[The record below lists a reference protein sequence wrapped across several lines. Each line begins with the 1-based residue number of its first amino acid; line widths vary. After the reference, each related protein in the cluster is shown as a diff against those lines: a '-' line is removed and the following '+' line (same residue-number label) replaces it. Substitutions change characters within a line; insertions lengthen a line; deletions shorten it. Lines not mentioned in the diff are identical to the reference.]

1 MSISGDTVRR
11 RASRSRMPSSVGY
24 MFAAIVAASVLF
36 FALWWMLF
44 TGGDEAPWI
53 TAGLAASLVLVVA
66 LSAREVVMRRAWT
79 RYLLEHGAPEHSSRG
94 SVEPGVFR
102 NKRYSATAHTAALR
116 SLQGQSAEA
125 DASSRPEPHLDMFNL
140 CQSFIARADEALR
153 SNSLTA
159 EKRSIFRAGQ
169 ERARALEKHHMLTWA
184 RDSSVALTHE
194 AQRRARL
201 TDKIETAY
209 RALDCLDAALKVYP
223 AESELNAS
231 KSAIWEFIASVK
243 VAHWVELAERA
254 AFKGHYRRAIDRYKD
269 ALFYLNRDTAND
281 EIRIAGAERI
291 GREIE
296 ALRARARSSET
307 SPDAK
312 TSTATSDEKD
322 AIN

>member
-24 MFAAIVAASVLF
+24 MFAAIVAASILF

-79 RYLLEHGAPEHSSRG
+79 RYLLEHGAPEHSTRS

-102 NKRYSATAHTAALR
+102 NKTYSATAHTAALR
-116 SLQGQSAEA
+116 SLQNQSAEA

-140 CQSFIARADEALR
+140 CQGFIARADEALR

-223 AESELNAS
+223 AEAELNAS

-269 ALFYLNRDTAND
+269 ALFYLNRDTSND

-296 ALRARARSSET
+296 ALRARARSSQT
-307 SPDAK
+307 PSDAK
-312 TSTATSDEKD
+312 PSTATSDEKD

>member
-1 MSISGDTVRR
+1 
-11 RASRSRMPSSVGY
+11 
-24 MFAAIVAASVLF
+24 MFAAIAAASILF
-36 FALWWMLF
+36 LALWWMLF

-53 TAGLAASLVLVVA
+53 TAGLAATLVLVVA
-66 LSAREVVMRRAWT
+66 LSAREVIMRRAWT
-79 RYLLEHGAPEHSSRG
+79 RYLLEHGG
-94 SVEPGVFR
+94 SEQPTRSASAPGVFR
-102 NKRYSATAHTAALR
+102 KKAYSATAHTAALR
-116 SLQGQSAEA
+116 SLQSQSVEA
-125 DASSRPEPHLDMFNL
+125 DAGSRPEAHLDLFNL
-140 CQSFIARADEALR
+140 CQNFISRADEALR

-169 ERARALEKHHMLTWA
+169 ERARIMEKHHMLTWA
-184 RDSSVALTHE
+184 RESSMALTHE
-194 AQRRARL
+194 AQRRARMS
-201 TDKIETAY
+201 DKVETAY

-223 AESELNAS
+223 AETELNAS

-296 ALRARARSSET
+296 ALRARIRSSQTPPDDKDLGT
-307 SPDAK
+307 SA
-312 TSTATSDEKD
+312 AEKD
-322 AIN
+322 SIN

>member
-1 MSISGDTVRR
+1 
-11 RASRSRMPSSVGY
+11 
-24 MFAAIVAASVLF
+24 MFAAFAAASVLF

-53 TAGLAASLVLVVA
+53 TAGLAASLVLLVA

-79 RYLLEHGAPEHSSRG
+79 RYLLEHGAPEHSTSTRVSNDHVMSG
-94 SVEPGVFR
+94 
-102 NKRYSATAHTAALR
+102 KQAYSATAHKAALR
-116 SLQGQSAEA
+116 ALQSQSAEA
-125 DASSRPEPHLDMFNL
+125 DSALRPEAHLEMFKL
-140 CQSFIARADEALR
+140 CQSFIATADDALH

-169 ERARALEKHHMLTWA
+169 ERAKVLEKHHMLTWA
-184 RDSSVALTHE
+184 RDSSLSLTHE

-209 RALDCLDAALKVYP
+209 RALDCLDAALRVYP
-223 AESELNAS
+223 GETELNAS

-254 AFKGHYRRAIDRYKD
+254 AFKGHFKRAIDRYKD

-281 EIRIAGAERI
+281 EIRAAGAERI

-296 ALRARARSSET
+296 LLRARLRQSQT
-307 SPDAK
+307 PPDESAGVG
-312 TSTATSDEKD
+312 SNEEKD
-322 AIN
+322 TIN

>member
-1 MSISGDTVRR
+1 
-11 RASRSRMPSSVGY
+11 

-79 RYLLEHGAPEHSSRG
+79 RYLLEHGAPEHATRSN
-94 SVEPGVFR
+94 VEPGVFR
-102 NKRYSATAHTAALR
+102 NKTYSATAHTAALR
-116 SLQGQSAEA
+116 SLQKQSAEA

-140 CQSFIARADEALR
+140 CQSFVARADEALR

-223 AESELNAS
+223 SESELNAS

-269 ALFYLNRDTAND
+269 ALFYLNRDTSNE
-281 EIRIAGAERI
+281 EIRSAGAERI

-307 SPDAK
+307 PPDAK
-312 TSTATSDEKD
+312 TSTASADEKD